1 MRKVF
6 FAISTLFALS
16 AVAPD
21 VARAESAG
29 PVVLSPAALDGVTG
43 GLVVDESVNNTID
56 RSANTAAIASGGS
69 GAGESNSAG
78 ALGMDIFTQVAI
90 LTVSPVN
97 VAIDVD
103 PLP

>member
-1 MRKVF
+1 MRKLF

-43 GLVVDESVNNTID
+43 GLALNESVNNTID
-56 RSANTAAIASGGS
+56 R
-69 GAGESNSAG
+69 
-78 ALGMDIFTQVAI
+78 
-90 LTVSPVN
+90 
-97 VAIDVD
+97 
-103 PLP
+103 

>member
-1 MRKVF
+1 MRKLF
-6 FAISTLFALS
+6 FAISALFALS

-29 PVVLSPAALDGVTG
+29 PVILSPAALDRVTG
-43 GLVVDESVNNTID
+43 GLVIDGSVNNTID
-56 RSANTAAIASGGS
+56 RSANTAALVGGQS
-69 GAGESNSAG
+69 GAGEGNSAG

-90 LTVSPVN
+90 LTVVPVD
-97 VAIDVD
+97 VGIDVD